1 MRPRRNPDMLR
12 GTVELLIL
20 TALSGGCRHGF
31 AIARWLEATSDA
43 ELQLEEGSLYPAL
56 HRMERRGWLVAE
68 WGISENKRQV
78 KLYRLTPLGRARLK
92 SETDGWTAFAAAI
105 GKVLQAAEAM

>member
-1 MRPRRNPDMLR
+1 MKPNRNPDMLR

-20 TALSGGCRHGF
+20 TALSRGPRHGF
-31 AIARWLEATSDA
+31 GIARWLEVTSDD

-56 HRMERRGWLVAE
+56 HRMERRGWLEAE

-78 KLYRLTPLGRARLK
+78 KLYRLTSLGPARLGR
-92 SETDGWTAFAAAI
+92 EIEGWTAFAAAV
-105 GKVLQAAEAM
+105 GRVLQAARAA

>member
-1 MRPRRNPDMLR
+1 MTSRNPEMLR

-20 TALSGGCRHGF
+20 TTLSRGRLHGF
-31 AIARWLEATSDA
+31 GIARWLEAASDD

-56 HRMERRGWLVAE
+56 HRMERRGWLESE
-68 WGISENKRQV
+68 WGTSARNRQV
-78 KLYRLTPLGRARLK
+78 KLYRLTQGGRARLR

-105 GKVLQAAEAM
+105 GNVLRAAEAV

>member
-1 MRPRRNPDMLR
+1 MKPNRNPDMLR

-20 TALSGGCRHGF
+20 TALSRGPRHGF
-31 AIARWLEATSDA
+31 GIARWLEAASDD

-56 HRMERRGWLVAE
+56 HRMERRGWLEAE

-78 KLYRLTPLGRARLK
+78 KLYCLTSLGRARLA
-92 SETDGWTAFAAAI
+92 SETEGWTAFAAAV
-105 GKVLQAAEAM
+105 GRVLQAAQAA